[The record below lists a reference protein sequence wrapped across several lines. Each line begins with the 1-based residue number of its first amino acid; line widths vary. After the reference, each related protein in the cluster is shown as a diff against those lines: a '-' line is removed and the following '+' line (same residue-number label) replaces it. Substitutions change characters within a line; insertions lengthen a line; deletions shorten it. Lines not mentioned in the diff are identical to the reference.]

1 MTSRRG
7 QQCPKHVTFVSHE
20 QALAHLGRRVLCGR
34 LGKCRMRSDIVVR
47 CLGWTGVLAVDG
59 LRHQAAQHRQLFL
72 HGLLR

>member
-34 LGKCRMRSDIVVR
+34 LGKCRMRSWDGQVSWPLMGCATKRRNIVSFFSM
-47 CLGWTGVLAVDG
+47 AS
-59 LRHQAAQHRQLFL
+59 
-72 HGLLR
+72 